1 MITVENVERV
11 LLDDTNLNLCVD
23 NAQKMLSK
31 IVDRNDLH
39 ERDNLERFNNI
50 LMGEIAEQMVIQWFV
65 SQGKFVESAVDKDSN
80 TPDSGHDIWLKQP
93 DGKKVKCS
101 IKSSLSYSKGV
112 DGILSTFKLAT
123 TFNEL
128 RDINIQVY
136 FWLNLYPAEN
146 SSRKTFISF
155 ANSAIIGWFGINDLK
170 NFESYNYEK
179 RLAPTVVL
187 NQARSMQSLLPY
199 LI

>member
-1 MITVENVERV
+1 MITVENIESL
-11 LLDDTNLNLCVD
+11 LLDDTSLNLCVD

-31 IVDRNDLH
+31 IVDRSDLH

-80 TPDSGHDIWLKQP
+80 TPDAGHDIWLKQLN
-93 DGKKVKCS
+93 GEKLKCS
-101 IKSSLSYSKGV
+101 IKSSLSYSKGAE
-112 DGILSTFKLAT
+112 GILSTFKLAT

-136 FWLNLYPAEN
+136 FWLNLYPAQN

-155 ANSAIIGWFGINDLK
+155 SNSAIIGWFGIKDLK
-170 NFESYNYEK
+170 NFKSYNYEK
-179 RLAPTVVL
+179 RSAPTVPL
-187 NQARSMQSLLPY
+187 NEARSMQSLLQY